1 MFGGTDTIRFPSWVM
16 AELILHKRS
25 LRFSASGFCWCVV
38 CSSRGVGLGG
48 GVGEQRSKMVL
59 RLGSGGGGNFGS
71 SSTSSMWA
79 VGGRSN
85 DCTGGKSEPIGG
97 KSEPMGGSFQY
108 GRGWVG
114 RYPQSCGNSRVDEG

>member
-1 MFGGTDTIRFPSWVM
+1 MFGETDTIRFPSWVM
-16 AELILHKRS
+16 AELILRKRS
-25 LRFSASGFCWCVV
+25 LRFSVSGFCWCVV

-71 SSTSSMWA
+71 SSTSMWA

-97 KSEPMGGSFQY
+97 SFQY
-108 GRGWVG
+108 RRGWVG
-114 RYPQSCGNSRVDEG
+114 RYPQFCCDSRDDRE